1 MTNESTTPRDN
12 RREAVVF
19 LLILVIAAV
28 ARLGWPGLTEF
39 KADEGRLL
47 TLALRMSDGEW
58 AVRGISSSVGFPNAP
73 MSVWLYSLPLF
84 IRQHAYAA
92 TLFTGALGVAA
103 VAGVYWLAR
112 RHGGGATGAAFA
124 ALMLAVSPWAIVFS
138 RKIWAQNLLP
148 AVAVAWAVAA
158 TLAFVDGRRPYIA
171 LHLLCLAVAAQIHPA
186 AAGLAPATLLFLIVF
201 RRRVDWRYAGL
212 GVMLALLTA
221 APFLWYLWGRMR
233 VEGGLPSSSGQV
245 AGGISLQSLRLTL
258 DLIAGAG
265 LRPLAGAEYNGL
277 PGEDIVRW
285 LWVGFV
291 ALAAGWAVWRLYRR
305 RDKREEDY
313 LLICL
318 AWLLGPIIL
327 FAWRWTPIYIHYFI
341 VALPAACVL
350 AGAFFAWGVEGA
362 SRGQRALAWSLCIVV
377 ALTQLASWAGIMSA
391 VARDPAAGGFG
402 IPLGTKLAAA
412 DAARRLAGE
421 HDASEVLLAG
431 DGANPDQDDFP
442 AEFRALLHG
451 FPVRFV
457 DLNREA
463 VFPAETS
470 VVLLGSP
477 AADELT
483 STRDLYLEASEMG
496 ETVQPGTSPFYT
508 VALLPGA
515 AAPVPKVALDEPALL
530 ANFVQLVGHDEPRE
544 VTRGV
549 LWDVQ
554 WQTAD
559 NPDPSDFHLFNH
571 LLDAAGRRVAQSDA
585 AAFAGPQWLPGD
597 IVISR
602 FFLPLPTQAP
612 RPWTMRVGM
621 YRFPSLENVPVLDEA
636 ANPLSDAVEFPLTP

>member
-1 MTNESTTPRDN
+1 MTNESTSRRNN
-12 RREAVVF
+12 RREVVVF

-47 TLALRMSDGEW
+47 TLALRMSDGEL

-103 VAGVYWLAR
+103 VAGVYWLAGR
-112 RHGGGATGAAFA
+112 YGGGATGATVA
-124 ALMLAVSPWAIVFS
+124 ALMLAVNPWAIVFS

-148 AVAVAWAVAA
+148 AVAVAWAIAA
-158 TLAFVDGRRPYIA
+158 ALTFVDGRRPFIA
-171 LHLLCLAVAAQIHPA
+171 LHLLCLAVAVQIHPA

-201 RRRVDWRYAGL
+201 RRRIDWRYAGL

-221 APFLWYLWGRMR
+221 APFLWYLGARMS
-233 VEGGLPSSSGQV
+233 VEGGLPFSSGQ
-245 AGGISLQSLRLTL
+245 AAEGISLQSLRLTL
-258 DLIAGAG
+258 DLIAGEG
-265 LRPLAGAEYNGL
+265 LRPLAGPEYRGL
-277 PGEDIVRW
+277 PVESLARW
-285 LWVGFV
+285 LWAGFV
-291 ALAAGWAVWRLYRR
+291 AMAAGWAVWRLYRR
-305 RDKREEDY
+305 PDERDANFV
-313 LLICL
+313 LICL
-318 AWLLGPIIL
+318 AWLLGPVSL

-350 AGAFFAWGVEGA
+350 AGAFFASGVEGA
-362 SRGQRALAWSLCIVV
+362 SRGKRALAWSVCIVV
-377 ALTQLASWAGIMSA
+377 AATQLASWAGILSA
-391 VARDPAAGGFG
+391 VSRDPTAGGFG
-402 IPLGTKLAAA
+402 IPLGAKLAAA

-421 HDASEVLLAG
+421 HDAAEILLAG
-431 DGANPDQDDFP
+431 DGANPDQDAFP

-463 VFPAETS
+463 VFPVETS

-508 VALLPGA
+508 VALVPGA
-515 AAPVPKVALDEPALL
+515 AAPALKVVLEEPALL

-544 VTRGV
+544 VTGGV

-554 WQTAD
+554 WRTAD
-559 NPDPSDFHLFNH
+559 NPDPSDFHFFNH
-571 LLDAAGRRVAQSDA
+571 LLDATGRRVAQSDA
-585 AAFAGPQWLPGD
+585 AAFAGAQWLPGD
-597 IVISR
+597 VVISR
-602 FFLPLPTQAP
+602 FFLPLPAQAP
-612 RPWTMRVGM
+612 QPWTMRVGM
-621 YRFPSLENVPVLDEA
+621 YRFPSLENVPILDEA
-636 ANPLSDAVEFPLTP
+636 ANPLSDAVEFSLTP

>member
-1 MTNESTTPRDN
+1 MTNESTSRRNN
-12 RREAVVF
+12 RREVVVF

-47 TLALRMSDGEW
+47 TLALRMSDGEL

-103 VAGVYWLAR
+103 VAGVYWLAGR
-112 RHGGGATGAAFA
+112 YGGGATGATVA
-124 ALMLAVSPWAIVFS
+124 ALMLAVNPWAIVFS

-148 AVAVAWAVAA
+148 AVAVAWAIAA
-158 TLAFVDGRRPYIA
+158 ALTFVDGRRPFIA
-171 LHLLCLAVAAQIHPA
+171 LHLLCLAVAVQIHPA

-201 RRRVDWRYAGL
+201 RRRIDWRYAGL

-221 APFLWYLWGRMR
+221 APFLWYLGARMS
-233 VEGGLPSSSGQV
+233 VEGGLPFSSGQ
-245 AGGISLQSLRLTL
+245 AAEGISLQSLRLTL
-258 DLIAGAG
+258 DLIAGEG
-265 LRPLAGAEYNGL
+265 LRPLAGPEYRGL
-277 PGEDIVRW
+277 PVESLARW
-285 LWVGFV
+285 LWAGFV
-291 ALAAGWAVWRLYRR
+291 AMAAGWAVWRLYRR
-305 RDKREEDY
+305 PDERDANFV
-313 LLICL
+313 LICL
-318 AWLLGPIIL
+318 AWLLGPVSL

-350 AGAFFAWGVEGA
+350 AGAFFASGVEGA
-362 SRGQRALAWSLCIVV
+362 SRGKRALAWSVCIVV
-377 ALTQLASWAGIMSA
+377 AATQLASWAGILSA
-391 VARDPAAGGFG
+391 VSRDPTAGGFG
-402 IPLGTKLAAA
+402 IPLGAKLAAA

-421 HDASEVLLAG
+421 HDAAEILLAG
-431 DGANPDQDDFP
+431 DGANPDQDAFP

-463 VFPAETS
+463 VFPVETS

-496 ETVQPGTSPFYT
+496 ETVQPGISPFYT
-508 VALLPGA
+508 VALVPGA
-515 AAPVPKVALDEPALL
+515 AAPALKVVLEEPALL

-544 VTRGV
+544 VTGGV

-554 WQTAD
+554 WRTAD
-559 NPDPSDFHLFNH
+559 NPDPSDFHFFNH
-571 LLDAAGRRVAQSDA
+571 LLDATGRRVAQSDA
-585 AAFAGPQWLPGD
+585 AAFAGAQWLPGD
-597 IVISR
+597 VVISR
-602 FFLPLPTQAP
+602 FFLPLPAQAP
-612 RPWTMRVGM
+612 QPWTMRVGM
-621 YRFPSLENVPVLDEA
+621 YRFPSLENVPILDEA
-636 ANPLSDAVEFPLTP
+636 ANPLSDAVEFSLTP